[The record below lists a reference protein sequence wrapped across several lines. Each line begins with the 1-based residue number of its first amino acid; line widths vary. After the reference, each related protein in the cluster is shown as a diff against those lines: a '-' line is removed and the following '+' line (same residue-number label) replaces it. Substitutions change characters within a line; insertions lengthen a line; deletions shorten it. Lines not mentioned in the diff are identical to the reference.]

1 MNRIF
6 TIGAWTVGLGLGLL
20 LLIVLLDL
28 SYPNP
33 LFTVFLIMGLIGV
46 FASAALLLLQDVLGL
61 RRALKE
67 RGLPAILIV
76 LVILAAIRIEIFI

>member
-1 MNRIF
+1 
-6 TIGAWTVGLGLGLL
+6 
-20 LLIVLLDL
+20 
-28 SYPNP
+28 
-33 LFTVFLIMGLIGV
+33 MGLIGV

>member
-1 MNRIF
+1 LDRRIGAGVVIADCPAGSQLSESLF
-6 TIGAWTVGLGLGLL
+6 TIF
-20 LLIVLLDL
+20 LIV
-28 SYPNP
+28 
-33 LFTVFLIMGLIGV
+33 GLIGV